1 MAGLSELFSSP
12 LVAIFWFLVVLTP
25 VVFIHEL
32 GHYLL
37 ARWNNVRIEVFS
49 IGFGKEIFGYTDKAE
64 TRWKFSLLPLGGYVK
79 MLGQGDLMPDE
90 TAFAHE
96 LNADRDR
103 AFVSKRP
110 WQKML
115 IVLAGPVA
123 NFIFS
128 IVVFAVVF
136 ATVGQ
141 AFTPARIAE
150 IVPGSAAEEA
160 GILPGDLIVSV
171 NGRGVSRFEELAQA
185 IQLQPGRVVT
195 LRLIRD
201 ERERE
206 IKATPRP
213 EPRES
218 PTGDPVNI
226 GVLGVKG
233 PMGEIVRHDP
243 LTAVWEGW
251 RQTVQ
256 LGSVFFIAV
265 GQMIAGDRGFDEL
278 GGPVG
283 IARMSSAAATESGV
297 LGIVYLAAYLSVTLG
312 VINLLPIPALDGGH
326 LMFYLYE
333 AARGK
338 PPSLRM
344 QEISLRFGLALLLG
358 LMIFATYNDVLR
370 LPLVRQVIG
379 MLS

>member
-1 MAGLSELFSSP
+1 MGALAELFSSP
-12 LVAIFWFLVVLTP
+12 LEAIFWFLVVLTP

-49 IGFGKEIFGYTDKAE
+49 IGFGPEIFGFTDRAE

-79 MLGQGDLMPDE
+79 MLGQGDLTPDE

-96 LNADRDR
+96 FIQDRER

-115 IVLAGPVA
+115 IVLAGPMA
-123 NFIFS
+123 NFVFS
-128 IVVFAVVF
+128 ITVFAVVF

-160 GILPGDLIVSV
+160 GLQPGDVILSV
-171 NGRGVSRFEELAQA
+171 NGRGVSRFEELAQL
-185 IQLQPGRVVT
+185 IQLEPGQPVT
-195 LRLIRD
+195 LRLLRT
-201 ERERE
+201 ERELE
-206 IKATPRP
+206 IKATPRV
-213 EPRES
+213 EKRDS
-218 PTGDPVNI
+218 PLGEKVSI
-226 GVLGVKG
+226 GVLGVKV
-233 PMGEIVRHDP
+233 PAGEFKRHDP
-243 LTAVWEGW
+243 VTAVWEAG
-251 RQTVQ
+251 RQTVR

-265 GQMIAGDRGFDEL
+265 GQMIVGDRSFDEL
-278 GGPVG
+278 GGPVR
-283 IARMSSAAATESGV
+283 IAQMSSVAATESGL
-297 LGIVYLAAYLSVTLG
+297 LGAVFFAAYLSVTLG

-326 LMFYLYE
+326 LVFYLYE
-333 AARGK
+333 AVRGK
-338 PPSLRM
+338 PPSLRW
-344 QEISLRFGLALLLG
+344 QEISLRLGLALLLG
-358 LMIFATYNDVLR
+358 LMIFATFNDVMR
-370 LPLVRQVIG
+370 LPFVRQVFG